1 MTNNVG
7 LCIVCKNKIPPGNK
21 KYCSEKCYFKNQ
33 VDVARIRRQ
42 SMPKEVE
49 TFPMWT
55 CDNGHKQQLDFN
67 PVRDKKKWDE
77 YKCPDCITEE
87 DRNENIKAMIV

>member
-33 VDVARIRRQ
+33 VDVARIKRA
-42 SMPKEVE
+42 KGELEV
-49 TFPMWT
+49 
-55 CDNGHKQQLDFN
+55 
-67 PVRDKKKWDE
+67 V
-77 YKCPDCITEE
+77 II
-87 DRNENIKAMIV
+87 RNNQEFVS